1 MHEVAGSSPASATI
15 LSRVVKAASRLER
28 FSPHQSRAVRG
39 GWLYACCEE
48 WHIMD
53 VRYALNPVGSLV
65 GRHLLVVEDDK
76 DARDVFCAMLDYEGA
91 MVLGTASA
99 EEALGVLKTVRP
111 HAIII
116 DIVLPGRD
124 GFWLL
129 EQLRGSHRM
138 RTIPVVAVTAV
149 AGREE
154 ILDAGFDAYVAK
166 PVRPEGVAE
175 AVLAAIAL
183 HTDPDGPPPEWSLSH
198 PCPKDS
204 RASPS

>member
-1 MHEVAGSSPASATI
+1 
-15 LSRVVKAASRLER
+15 
-28 FSPHQSRAVRG
+28 
-39 GWLYACCEE
+39 
-48 WHIMD
+48 MD

-91 MVLGTASA
+91 MVLGTSSA
-99 EEALGVLKTVRP
+99 EEALAVLKTVRP
-111 HAIII
+111 HAIIT

-166 PVRPEGVAE
+166 PVRPEGVAD
-175 AVLAAIAL
+175 AVLAALAL
-183 HTDPDGPPPEWSLSH
+183 RTDPDGPPPE
-198 PCPKDS
+198 
-204 RASPS
+204 

>member
-1 MHEVAGSSPASATI
+1 
-15 LSRVVKAASRLER
+15 
-28 FSPHQSRAVRG
+28 
-39 GWLYACCEE
+39 
-48 WHIMD
+48 MD

-91 MVLGTASA
+91 MVLGTSSA
-99 EEALGVLKTVRP
+99 EEALAVLKTVRP
-111 HAIII
+111 HAIIT

-129 EQLRGSHRM
+129 EQLRSSQRM

-166 PVRPEGVAE
+166 PVRPEGVAD
-175 AVLAAIAL
+175 AVLAALAL
-183 HTDPDGPPPEWSLSH
+183 RTDPDGPPP
-198 PCPKDS
+198 D
-204 RASPS
+204 

>member
-1 MHEVAGSSPASATI
+1 
-15 LSRVVKAASRLER
+15 
-28 FSPHQSRAVRG
+28 
-39 GWLYACCEE
+39 
-48 WHIMD
+48 MD

-91 MVLGTASA
+91 MVLGTSSA
-99 EEALGVLKTVRP
+99 EEALAVLKTVRP

-129 EQLRGSHRM
+129 EQLRGSQRM
-138 RTIPVVAVTAV
+138 RAIPVVAVTAV

-166 PVRPEGVAE
+166 PVRPEGVAD
-175 AVLAAIAL
+175 AVLAALAL
-183 HTDPDGPPPEWSLSH
+183 RSDPDGPPPE
-198 PCPKDS
+198 
-204 RASPS
+204 

>member
-1 MHEVAGSSPASATI
+1 
-15 LSRVVKAASRLER
+15 
-28 FSPHQSRAVRG
+28 
-39 GWLYACCEE
+39 
-48 WHIMD
+48 MD

-91 MVLGTASA
+91 MVLGTGSA
-99 EEALGVLKTVRP
+99 EEALAVLKTVRP

-166 PVRPEGVAE
+166 PVRPEGVAD
-175 AVLAAIAL
+175 AVLAALAL
-183 HTDPDGPPPEWSLSH
+183 RTDPDGPPP
-198 PCPKDS
+198 D
-204 RASPS
+204 

>member
-1 MHEVAGSSPASATI
+1 
-15 LSRVVKAASRLER
+15 
-28 FSPHQSRAVRG
+28 
-39 GWLYACCEE
+39 
-48 WHIMD
+48 MD

-91 MVLGTASA
+91 MVLGTSSA
-99 EEALGVLKTVRP
+99 EEALAVLKTVRP

-129 EQLRGSHRM
+129 EQLRGSQRM
-138 RTIPVVAVTAV
+138 RAIPVVAVTAV

-166 PVRPEGVAE
+166 PVRPEGVAD
-175 AVLAAIAL
+175 AVLAALAL
-183 HTDPDGPPPEWSLSH
+183 RSDPDGPPP
-198 PCPKDS
+198 D
-204 RASPS
+204 

>member
-1 MHEVAGSSPASATI
+1 
-15 LSRVVKAASRLER
+15 
-28 FSPHQSRAVRG
+28 
-39 GWLYACCEE
+39 
-48 WHIMD
+48 MD

-91 MVLGTASA
+91 MVLGTGSA
-99 EEALGVLKTVRP
+99 EEALAVLKTVRP
-111 HAIII
+111 HAIVV

-129 EQLRGSHRM
+129 EQLRRSQRM

-166 PVRPEGVAE
+166 PVRPEGVAD
-175 AVLAAIAL
+175 AVLAALAL
-183 HTDPDGPPPEWSLSH
+183 RTDPDGPPP
-198 PCPKDS
+198 D
-204 RASPS
+204 

>member
-1 MHEVAGSSPASATI
+1 
-15 LSRVVKAASRLER
+15 
-28 FSPHQSRAVRG
+28 
-39 GWLYACCEE
+39 
-48 WHIMD
+48 MD

-99 EEALGVLKTVRP
+99 EEALAILKTVRP
-111 HAIII
+111 HAIIT

-129 EQLRGSHRM
+129 EQLRSSRRM
-138 RTIPVVAVTAV
+138 QMMPVVAVTAV

-166 PVRPEGVAE
+166 PVRPEGVAD
-175 AVLAAIAL
+175 AVLAALAL
-183 HTDPDGPPPEWSLSH
+183 RTDPDAPAP
-198 PCPKDS
+198 D
-204 RASPS
+204 

>member
-1 MHEVAGSSPASATI
+1 
-15 LSRVVKAASRLER
+15 
-28 FSPHQSRAVRG
+28 
-39 GWLYACCEE
+39 
-48 WHIMD
+48 MD

-91 MVLGTASA
+91 MVLGTSSA
-99 EEALGVLKTVRP
+99 EEALAVLKTVRP
-111 HAIII
+111 HAIVV

-129 EQLRGSHRM
+129 EQLRSSQRM

-166 PVRPEGVAE
+166 PVRPEGVAD
-175 AVLAAIAL
+175 AVLAALAL
-183 HTDPDGPPPEWSLSH
+183 RTDPDGPPP
-198 PCPKDS
+198 D
-204 RASPS
+204 

>member
-1 MHEVAGSSPASATI
+1 
-15 LSRVVKAASRLER
+15 
-28 FSPHQSRAVRG
+28 
-39 GWLYACCEE
+39 
-48 WHIMD
+48 MD

-91 MVLGTASA
+91 MVLGTGSA
-99 EEALGVLKTVRP
+99 EEALAVLKTVRP

-166 PVRPEGVAE
+166 PVRPEGVAD
-175 AVLAAIAL
+175 AVLAALAL
-183 HTDPDGPPPEWSLSH
+183 RTDPDGPPPE
-198 PCPKDS
+198 
-204 RASPS
+204 

>member
-1 MHEVAGSSPASATI
+1 
-15 LSRVVKAASRLER
+15 
-28 FSPHQSRAVRG
+28 
-39 GWLYACCEE
+39 
-48 WHIMD
+48 MD

-91 MVLGTASA
+91 MVLGTSSA
-99 EEALGVLKTVRP
+99 EEALAVLKTVRP
-111 HAIII
+111 HAIIT

-129 EQLRGSHRM
+129 EQLRNSQRM

-166 PVRPEGVAE
+166 PVRPEGVAD
-175 AVLAAIAL
+175 AVLAALAL
-183 HTDPDGPPPEWSLSH
+183 RTDPDGPPP
-198 PCPKDS
+198 D
-204 RASPS
+204 

>member
-1 MHEVAGSSPASATI
+1 
-15 LSRVVKAASRLER
+15 
-28 FSPHQSRAVRG
+28 
-39 GWLYACCEE
+39 
-48 WHIMD
+48 MD
-53 VRYALNPVGSLV
+53 VRYAVNPVGSLV

-99 EEALGVLKTVRP
+99 EEALAILKTVRP
-111 HAIII
+111 HAIIT

-129 EQLRGSHRM
+129 EQLRNSRRM
-138 RTIPVVAVTAV
+138 QMMPVVAVTAV

-166 PVRPEGVAE
+166 PVRPEGVAD
-175 AVLAAIAL
+175 AVLAALAL
-183 HTDPDGPPPEWSLSH
+183 RTDPDAPPP
-198 PCPKDS
+198 D
-204 RASPS
+204 

>member
-1 MHEVAGSSPASATI
+1 
-15 LSRVVKAASRLER
+15 
-28 FSPHQSRAVRG
+28 
-39 GWLYACCEE
+39 
-48 WHIMD
+48 MD
-53 VRYALNPVGSLV
+53 VRYAVNPVGSLV

-99 EEALGVLKTVRP
+99 EEALAILKTVRP
-111 HAIII
+111 HAIIT

-129 EQLRGSHRM
+129 EQLRSSRRM
-138 RTIPVVAVTAV
+138 QMMPVVAVTAV

-166 PVRPEGVAE
+166 PVRPEGVAD
-175 AVLAAIAL
+175 AVLAALAL
-183 HTDPDGPPPEWSLSH
+183 RSDPDGPPPE
-198 PCPKDS
+198 
-204 RASPS
+204 

>member
-1 MHEVAGSSPASATI
+1 
-15 LSRVVKAASRLER
+15 
-28 FSPHQSRAVRG
+28 
-39 GWLYACCEE
+39 
-48 WHIMD
+48 MD

-91 MVLGTASA
+91 MVLGTSSA
-99 EEALGVLKTVRP
+99 EEALAVLKTVRP
-111 HAIII
+111 HAIIT

-129 EQLRGSHRM
+129 EQLRGSQRM

-166 PVRPEGVAE
+166 PVRPEGVAD
-175 AVLAAIAL
+175 AVLAALAL
-183 HTDPDGPPPEWSLSH
+183 RSDPDGPPP
-198 PCPKDS
+198 D
-204 RASPS
+204 

>member
-1 MHEVAGSSPASATI
+1 
-15 LSRVVKAASRLER
+15 
-28 FSPHQSRAVRG
+28 
-39 GWLYACCEE
+39 
-48 WHIMD
+48 MD

-91 MVLGTASA
+91 MVLGTSSA
-99 EEALGVLKTVRP
+99 EEALAILKTVRP
-111 HAIII
+111 HAIIT

-129 EQLRGSHRM
+129 EQLRSSRRM
-138 RTIPVVAVTAV
+138 QMMPVVAVTAV

-166 PVRPEGVAE
+166 PVRPEGVAD
-175 AVLAAIAL
+175 AVLAALAL
-183 HTDPDGPPPEWSLSH
+183 RTDPDGPPPE
-198 PCPKDS
+198 
-204 RASPS
+204 

>member
-1 MHEVAGSSPASATI
+1 
-15 LSRVVKAASRLER
+15 
-28 FSPHQSRAVRG
+28 
-39 GWLYACCEE
+39 
-48 WHIMD
+48 MD

-99 EEALGVLKTVRP
+99 EEALAVLKTVRP
-111 HAIII
+111 HAIVV

-129 EQLRGSHRM
+129 EQLRSSQRM

-149 AGREE
+149 AGRGE
-154 ILDAGFDAYVAK
+154 ILDAGFDAYIAK
-166 PVRPEGVAE
+166 PVRPEGVAD
-175 AVLAAIAL
+175 AVLAALAL
-183 HTDPDGPPPEWSLSH
+183 RTDPDGPPP
-198 PCPKDS
+198 D
-204 RASPS
+204 

>member
-1 MHEVAGSSPASATI
+1 
-15 LSRVVKAASRLER
+15 
-28 FSPHQSRAVRG
+28 
-39 GWLYACCEE
+39 
-48 WHIMD
+48 MD

-91 MVLGTASA
+91 MVLGTSSA
-99 EEALGVLKTVRP
+99 EEALAVLKTVRP
-111 HAIII
+111 HAIIT

-129 EQLRGSHRM
+129 EQLRNSQRM

-154 ILDAGFDAYVAK
+154 ILDAGFDAYVTK
-166 PVRPEGVAE
+166 PVRPEGVAD
-175 AVLAAIAL
+175 AVLAALAL
-183 HTDPDGPPPEWSLSH
+183 RTDPDGPPP
-198 PCPKDS
+198 D
-204 RASPS
+204 

>member
-1 MHEVAGSSPASATI
+1 
-15 LSRVVKAASRLER
+15 
-28 FSPHQSRAVRG
+28 
-39 GWLYACCEE
+39 
-48 WHIMD
+48 MD

-91 MVLGTASA
+91 MVLGTSSA
-99 EEALGVLKTVRP
+99 EEALAVLKTVRP
-111 HAIII
+111 HAIVV

-129 EQLRGSHRM
+129 EQLRSSQRM

-166 PVRPEGVAE
+166 PVRPEGVAD
-175 AVLAAIAL
+175 AVLAALAL
-183 HTDPDGPPPEWSLSH
+183 RTDPDAPPP
-198 PCPKDS
+198 D
-204 RASPS
+204 

>member
-1 MHEVAGSSPASATI
+1 
-15 LSRVVKAASRLER
+15 
-28 FSPHQSRAVRG
+28 
-39 GWLYACCEE
+39 
-48 WHIMD
+48 MD

-91 MVLGTASA
+91 MVLGTSSA
-99 EEALGVLKTVRP
+99 EEALAVLKTVRP

-129 EQLRGSHRM
+129 EQLRGSQRM
-138 RTIPVVAVTAV
+138 RAIPVVAVTAV

-166 PVRPEGVAE
+166 PVRPEGVAD
-175 AVLAAIAL
+175 AVLAALAL
-183 HTDPDGPPPEWSLSH
+183 GSDPDGPPPE
-198 PCPKDS
+198 
-204 RASPS
+204 

>member
-1 MHEVAGSSPASATI
+1 
-15 LSRVVKAASRLER
+15 
-28 FSPHQSRAVRG
+28 
-39 GWLYACCEE
+39 
-48 WHIMD
+48 MD

-91 MVLGTASA
+91 MVLGTSSA
-99 EEALGVLKTVRP
+99 EEALAVLKTVRP

-129 EQLRGSHRM
+129 EQLRGSQRM
-138 RTIPVVAVTAV
+138 RAIPVVAVTAV

-166 PVRPEGVAE
+166 PVRPEGVAD
-175 AVLAAIAL
+175 AVLAALAL
-183 HTDPDGPPPEWSLSH
+183 RTDPDGPPPE
-198 PCPKDS
+198 
-204 RASPS
+204 